1 MKKVIVTGGTG
12 YIGSHTAVSLIENGY
27 EVVIIDNLINSS
39 RNALDGIEAI
49 TGIRPGFVQ
58 LDLCQQEQ
66 LDAFLEQH
74 QDAAAVIHF
83 AALKAVK
90 ESVEQPLRYYHNNL
104 TALLYLLSGMRKF
117 GIANLVFSSSATVYG
132 AADQLPLTEESPTKP
147 ATSPYGSTKQMGE
160 DMLRDLAKAD
170 SNCRFISLRYFNP
183 IGAHPSG
190 QIGEL
195 PQGIPNNLMPFITQ
209 TAAGI
214 RKELLVFGDDYNTPD
229 GTAVRDYIHV
239 VDLAAA
245 HVSAVKRL
253 TDGKSKNN
261 FEIFN
266 LGTGTGSTVLQVIKS
281 FERTSGTKLN
291 YRLVE
296 RRSGDVEA
304 LYTATAHA
312 EKELN
317 WQAKYTLDDMT
328 ASSWN
333 WEQRLRGTKQPS

>member
-1 MKKVIVTGGTG
+1 MKKVIVTGETG

-27 EVVIIDNLINSS
+27 EVVIIDNLINSN
-39 RNALDGIEAI
+39 RDVLDGIEAI
-49 TGIRPGFVQ
+49 TGVRPGFVQ

-66 LDAFLEQH
+66 LEAFLEQH

-104 TALLYLLSGMRKF
+104 TALLYLLSGIRKF
-117 GIANLVFSSSATVYG
+117 GIPNLVFSSSATVYG

-160 DMLRDLAKAD
+160 DILRDLAQAD
-170 SNCRFISLRYFNP
+170 PNRQFISLRYFNP
-183 IGAHPSG
+183 IGAYPSG

-195 PQGIPNNLMPFITQ
+195 PQGVPNNLMPFITQ